1 MSSDESDD
9 DGSGELESF
18 RLGFHVK
25 KMPWRRDVTKELQ
38 LLDDE
43 RMQSKAV
50 FRRKGSKPAPRI
62 RLPDGPRSTRE
73 APKRLPRSFYNDDW
87 FSSLDSR
94 EKRRLAVPSV
104 KFPWLNLVTDLA

>member
-1 MSSDESDD
+1 MSSDESDNNS
-9 DGSGELESF
+9 SGKLESF

-25 KMPWRRDVTKELQ
+25 KMPWRRDIIKELQ
-38 LLDDE
+38 LLGDE

-50 FRRKGSKPAPRI
+50 FHHKGSKPAPRI
-62 RLPDGPRSTRE
+62 RLPDRPRSTRE
-73 APKRLPRSFYNDDW
+73 APKQLPRFFYNNDW
-87 FSSLDSR
+87 FSSLDSW